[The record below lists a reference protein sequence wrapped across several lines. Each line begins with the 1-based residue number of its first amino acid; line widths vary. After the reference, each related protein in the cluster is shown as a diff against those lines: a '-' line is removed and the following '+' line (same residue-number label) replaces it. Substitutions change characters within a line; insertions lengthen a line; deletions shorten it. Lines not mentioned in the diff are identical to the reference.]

1 MIGFSSRRMIIS
13 CSLVRGMYDAIPEC
27 WLILVLLEP
36 CMLLMERSA
45 ERYPYIT
52 AIMMEF
58 LKYAVDEYYPPLK
71 DYMEKC
77 VECGMRVMLEKG
89 VIRQV
94 LLCDGLCGY

>member
-1 MIGFSSRRMIIS
+1 
-13 CSLVRGMYDAIPEC
+13 
-27 WLILVLLEP
+27 
-36 CMLLMERSA
+36 MLLMERSA

-58 LKYAVDEYYPPLK
+58 LKHAVDEYYPPLK

-77 VECGMRVMLEKG
+77 VACGMRVMLEKG

-94 LLCDGLCGY
+94 LFAISRRDGGCYSYYVIGALCRSTTAH

>member
-1 MIGFSSRRMIIS
+1 MFIGKW
-13 CSLVRGMYDAIPEC
+13 DARCYILEC
-27 WLILVLLEP
+27 RLILVLLEP

-94 LLCDGLCGY
+94 LLRDGLCGY